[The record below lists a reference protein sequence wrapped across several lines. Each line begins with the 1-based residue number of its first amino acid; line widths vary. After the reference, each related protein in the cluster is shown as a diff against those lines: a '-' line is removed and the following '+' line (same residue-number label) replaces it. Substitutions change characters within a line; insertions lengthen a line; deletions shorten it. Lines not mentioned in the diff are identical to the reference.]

1 MKFNVNKMK
10 RNYKKMKTNLQQTKL
25 NFQQMS
31 DHISNFDFTFL
42 KPNSI
47 SQILLTSNESE

>member
-10 RNYKKMKTNLQQTKL
+10 INLQQTKL

-31 DHISNFDFTFL
+31 DHISNFDFRFL
-42 KPNSI
+42 KPDSI
-47 SQILLTSNESE
+47 SQIRLTSNES